1 MPSKYASA
9 KNSIAQCDRCGFRY
23 KLTQLKRL
31 VIKTKNVNIL
41 VCPECWE
48 PDQPQLSLGLYPVN
62 DPQAVRNPR
71 RDTTYVTAGPNS
83 QGSLTGGSRD
93 IQWGWNPVGGAQA
106 YGSELTP
113 NELDM
118 AVEMGDITVVIT

>member
-1 MPSKYASA
+1 MRVIVLNQLPT
-9 KNSIAQCDRCGFRY
+9 SIRVCDA
-23 KLTQLKRL
+23 
-31 VIKTKNVNIL
+31 
-41 VCPECWE
+41 CWD
-48 PDQPQLSLGLYPVN
+48 PDQPQLALGKIDTN
-62 DPQAVRNPR
+62 DPQALRNARP
-71 RDTTYVTAGPNS
+71 DTTYYAPGNE
-83 QGSLTGGSRD
+83 GADGSRQ

>member
-1 MPSKYASA
+1 MAGAYSSGKYAHGF
-9 KNSIAQCDRCGFRY
+9 CDRCGQRVDH
-23 KLTQLKRL
+23 LNAMRQL
-31 VIKTKNVNIL
+31 VINLLPTSIR
-41 VCPECWE
+41 VCDECWE
-48 PDQPQLSLGLYPVN
+48 PDQPQLQLGRVQAD
-62 DPQAVRNPR
+62 DPQALRNARP
-71 RDTTYVTAGPNS
+71 DTTYYAPGNE
-83 QGSLTGGSRD
+83 GADGSRQ

>member
-1 MPSKYASA
+1 MR
-9 KNSIAQCDRCGFRY
+9 Q
-23 KLTQLKRL
+23 L
-31 VIKTKNVNIL
+31 VINLLPTSIR
-41 VCPECWE
+41 VCDECWE
-48 PDQPQLSLGLYPVN
+48 PDQPQLQLGRVQAD
-62 DPQAVRNPR
+62 DPQALRNARP
-71 RDTTYVTAGPNS
+71 DTTYYAPGNE
-83 QGSLTGGSRD
+83 GADGSRQ

>member
-1 MPSKYASA
+1 MTAFSSGKYAHGF
-9 KNSIAQCDRCGFRY
+9 CDRCGQRVDS
-23 KLTQLKRL
+23 LNTMRVIVLNQLPTSIR
-31 VIKTKNVNIL
+31 
-41 VCPECWE
+41 VCDACWD
-48 PDQPQLSLGLYPVN
+48 PDQPQLALGKIDTN
-62 DPQAVRNPR
+62 DPQALRNARP
-71 RDTTYVTAGPNS
+71 DITYYAPGNE
-83 QGSLTGGSRD
+83 GADGSRQ